1 MAPVIVVTGGGRGI
15 GAAVA
20 RLAAEQGY
28 AVCVNYLRDQ
38 ASAQAVVADIIRSGG
53 KAIAFAADVA
63 NEKDVMRLFETVD
76 AELGPVTTLVCN
88 AGIVAPPASL
98 SNMPGARLERVFAVN
113 VIGTLLFAREA
124 VKRMST
130 KHGGAGGAIVTVS
143 SALVR
148 TGAPNNMIDYAAAKG
163 AIETMTRGLAIEVA
177 DQGIRVNAVRPG
189 VIVTGIQGEG
199 SEARRAE
206 MARNAAPMKRG
217 GEAIEVARA
226 ILWLAS
232 DEASYSTGAILDVSG
247 GI

>member
-1 MAPVIVVTGGGRGI
+1 MIITGGGHGI
-15 GAAVA
+15 GAATA

-28 AVCVNYLRDQ
+28 AVCVNYLRDG
-38 ASAQAVVADIIRSGG
+38 ASAQAVVADIVRSGG
-53 KAIAFAADVA
+53 KAIAVAADVSIEA
-63 NEKDVMRLFETVD
+63 DVVRLFERVD
-76 AELGPVTTLVCN
+76 GDLGIVAVLICN

-98 SNMPGARLERVFAVN
+98 VNMQGARLERVFAVN
-113 VIGTLLFAREA
+113 VIGTLLCAREA

-130 KHGGAGGAIVTVS
+130 KNGGAGGTIVTVS

-148 TGAPNNMIDYAAAKG
+148 SGAPNNMIDYAAAKG
-163 AIETMTRGLAIEVA
+163 AIETLTRGLAVEVA

-199 SEARRAE
+199 TEARRAE
-206 MARNAAPMKRG
+206 MAKGVAPMRRG

-232 DEASYSTGAILDVSG
+232 TEASYSTGAILDVSG